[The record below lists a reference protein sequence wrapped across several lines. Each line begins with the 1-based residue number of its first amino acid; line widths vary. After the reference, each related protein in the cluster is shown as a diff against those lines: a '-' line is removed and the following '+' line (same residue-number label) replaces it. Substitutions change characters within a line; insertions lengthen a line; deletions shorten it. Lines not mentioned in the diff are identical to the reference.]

1 MTIDDVDYL
10 KENSYQDSSI
20 IFVDSGLRDYNL
32 WPTPSEYG
40 IIFDQPFKNVY
51 SIEILDA
58 TIPTTMYNV
67 DIYTQLMYV
76 TTFNVSSA
84 SLTPIDPVKYANELS
99 ASTLFSSLF
108 EDAQENFLI
117 VCNEAHSLNY
127 TLVDPNITNS
137 NYKVAVRKVISNV
150 LISQVS
156 HQSSEDFYFF
166 TYIPPLDGVT
176 IIPTQQIQTITKN
189 PNEFAILN
197 IPSNQP
203 IIDILSENN
212 YYLTLNTDNTYNII
226 YYTYYYISSNTYTI
240 IINSNNYIVNVNNY
254 RFRMTSG
261 NYQIDAF
268 RIELNKMMNST
279 YNIFCNA
286 VGGNDSIRGQFV
298 FNSTD
303 LFLINGNIR
312 ELDSISGF
320 DLMPNVLEK
329 EAYKAFR
336 IGDNNRVFMGI
347 HDGGAEYYIATPG
360 MVNLAGPSYVILRC
374 PEVEDQLYGSH
385 AYTANCPG
393 IGIMKFV
400 NQQSLI
406 TSLRWD
412 FGTVNKKPIHPIG
425 KLQKITFRF
434 VLPNGK
440 LYDFK
445 GINHQFIM
453 AIKFYSPTNHIQF
466 KKSVLNPNYNPNLIE
481 YMAENKGIK
490 NKEDSDNEV
499 DFDNVK
505 DYNYYKKELD
515 TYGYSTDDEDEDE

>member
-1 MTIDDVDYL
+1 MTIDDIDYL

-20 IFVDSGLRDYNL
+20 IFVDSGLRDYTL

-51 SIEILDA
+51 SIEIMDA
-58 TIPTTMYNV
+58 TVPTTMYNV
-67 DIYTQLMYV
+67 DIYTQLMHV
-76 TTFNVSSA
+76 TTFKVTSA
-84 SLTPIDPVKYANELS
+84 SLTPIDPIEYANELS
-99 ASTLFSSLF
+99 TSVFFSSLF
-108 EDAQENFLI
+108 EDSNNNYLI
-117 VCNEAHSLNY
+117 ICNEAQSSNY
-127 TLVDPNITNS
+127 TLIDPNITNS
-137 NYKVAVRKVISNV
+137 NTNYRIAVRKIISNV
-150 LISQVS
+150 LISKVS
-156 HQSSEDFYFF
+156 HQTNQEYYFF
-166 TYIPPLDGVT
+166 IYKSPLGTD
-176 IIPTQQIQTITKN
+176 IIDKTKK
-189 PNEFAILN
+189 PNEYAILN

-212 YYLTLNTDNTYNII
+212 YYLTSNLDNTYNII
-226 YYTYYYISSNTYTI
+226 YYTYYFISENTYNI
-240 IINSNNYIVNVNNY
+240 VVNSNNFIVNVNNN
-254 RFRMTSG
+254 RFRMNSG
-261 NYQIDAF
+261 NYQVDTF
-268 RIELNKMMNST
+268 RSEFNSLMRST
-279 YNIFCNA
+279 YNISCQPI
-286 VGGNDSIRGQFV
+286 GGTDTLQGKFQ
-298 FNSTD
+298 FNSPD

-312 ELDSISGF
+312 ELDSIAGF
-320 DLMPNVLEK
+320 DLMPNLLEK
-329 EAYKAFR
+329 YSYKALQ
-336 IGDNNRVFMGI
+336 IGNNNRVFMALFDDVSLQYSI
-347 HDGGAEYYIATPG
+347 IAPG

-412 FGTVNKKPIHPIG
+412 FSTVNKKPIHPIG
-425 KLQKITFRF
+425 KLQKVTFRF
-434 VLPNGK
+434 VLPNNK

-453 AIKFYSPTNHIQF
+453 AIKFYSPTNNIQF

-481 YMAENKGIK
+481 YMAENKGIR

-505 DYNYYKKELD
+505 DYNFYKKELD
-515 TYGYSTDDEDEDE
+515 TYGYSTDSEDD

>member
-20 IFVDSGLRDYNL
+20 IFVDSGLRDYTL

-58 TIPTTMYNV
+58 TVPTTMYNV
-67 DIYTQLMYV
+67 DIYTQLMHV
-76 TTFNVSSA
+76 TTFKVSPA
-84 SLTPIDPVKYANELS
+84 SLTPINPIQYANELS
-99 ASTLFSSLF
+99 TNIFFSSLF
-108 EDAQENFLI
+108 EDANSNYLI
-117 VCNEAHSLNY
+117 VCNEAQSSSY
-127 TLVDPNITNS
+127 TLVDPTITNS
-137 NYKVAVRKVISNV
+137 NTNYRVAIRKVISNV
-150 LISQVS
+150 LITQVS
-156 HQSSEDFYFF
+156 HQASEDFYFF
-166 TYIPPLDGVT
+166 TYKPPHGTET
-176 IIPTQQIQTITKN
+176 IQINTLTKHA
-189 PNEFAILN
+189 NEFAILN

-212 YYLTLNTDNTYNII
+212 FYLTLNVDNTYNII
-226 YYTYYYISSNTYTI
+226 YYTYYFVSENTYNI
-240 IINSNNYIVNVNNY
+240 IFTANNFIVTVNNN
-254 RFRMTSG
+254 RFRMDDG
-261 NYQIDAF
+261 NYQVDTF
-268 RIELNKMMNST
+268 KTEFNSLMRST
-279 YNIFCNA
+279 YNISCDS
-286 VGGNDSIRGQFV
+286 VGGSDTLQGRFIFS
-298 FNSTD
+298 SPD

-312 ELDSISGF
+312 ELDSIAGF
-320 DLMPNVLEK
+320 DLMPSLSETT
-329 EAYKAFR
+329 AYKAFP
-336 IGDNNRVFMGI
+336 IGTNSRVFMGAYNEV
-347 HDGGAEYYIATPG
+347 GLKYYIAAPG
-360 MVNLAGPSYVILRC
+360 MVNLAGPAYVILRC
-374 PEVEDQLYGSH
+374 PEIEDQLYGSH

-393 IGIMKFV
+393 IGIMKFI

-412 FGTVNKKPIHPIG
+412 FSTVNKKPIHPIG
-425 KLQKITFRF
+425 KLQKVTFQF
-434 VLPNGK
+434 VLSNGK

-499 DFDNVK
+499 DFDNIK
-505 DYNYYKKELD
+505 DYNFYKKELD
-515 TYGYSTDDEDEDE
+515 TYGYSTDDEDEDD